1 MIIATSTLT
10 SKGQAT
16 IPKVFRDRLGLK
28 PNDVVRFEMIDDATM
43 VVRRP
48 LTADEL
54 RAKVGAPTRKQPLT
68 ESEKAQL
75 QARGLA

>member
-28 PNDVVRFEMIDDATM
+28 PNDVVRFEMIDADTM

-48 LTADEL
+48 LSAAEL
-54 RAKVGAPTRKQPLT
+54 RAKVGAPSGSQSLT
-68 ESEKAQL
+68 DSEKAQL